1 MAFNIARCI
10 ASGKSSC
17 IFPSPNQLSVR
28 CLSGTSQCS
37 SSNPS
42 DKYDNL
48 KAVKTPML
56 PPDTYKGKKVFVT
69 GGGTGLGKAMTR
81 MLSQLGAEV
90 AIVSRSPDVLKSTS
104 EEISAE
110 TGNPVHPIPAN
121 IRDPDAVK
129 SSVDQFVEIC
139 GGLPDV
145 VINNAAANFISPSE
159 RLSPNAWKTI
169 VDVVLNG
176 TMYTTL
182 EIGKRLVEQQK
193 GANFLTISTT
203 YAALGSPFVTPSAA
217 AKSGLENV
225 TRSLAVEW
233 GRHGMRFNCIAP
245 GGIYTKGAF
254 SRLDPTGQFQDKL
267 TESTPTGRMGDQE
280 EIANLACY
288 LCSDYASWFN
298 GEIFMFDGGQT
309 LQASGM
315 FSGYLEL
322 SKDQW
327 DLAESL
333 IRGTKGS

>member
-1 MAFNIARCI
+1 MASQIARCI
-10 ASGKSSC
+10 RPGTISC
-17 IFPSPNQLSVR
+17 MLRSPNQLSVR

-56 PPDTYKGKKVFVT
+56 PPDSYKGKKVFVT

-104 EEISAE
+104 EEISGE

-121 IRDPDAVK
+121 IRDPEAVK

-159 RLSPNAWKTI
+159 RLSPNAWRTI

-176 TMYTTL
+176 SMYATL
-182 EIGKRLVEQQK
+182 EIGKRLIEQQK
-193 GANFLTISTT
+193 GANFLTISTP
-203 YAALGSPFVTPSAA
+203 YAALGSPFVTPSGA

-233 GRHGMRFNCIAP
+233 GRHGLRFNGIAP
-245 GGIYTKGAF
+245 GAIYTKGAF
-254 SRLDPTGQFQDKL
+254 SRLDPSGKFQKIL
-267 TESTPTGRMGDQE
+267 TDSTPTGRIGEQE
-280 EIANLACY
+280 EIANLACF

-298 GEIFMFDGGQT
+298 GEIVMFDGGQT

-315 FSGYLEL
+315 FSSYLKL

-327 DLAESL
+327 DQAESM